1 MSENRKPVIEPDFYG
16 DFHCIG
22 GQCSFTCCKEWK
34 IAVDH
39 ETKKRWR
46 KMDVPST
53 VLESGRVPEHVCRY
67 LTDSVE
73 NGRREVLDGKDAHKT
88 SDTDAGTAHTAFG
101 GTAGN
106 AAAAVETALSK
117 ETLHLDRFVVKKDGG
132 EIIELLPNM
141 RCPFLEDSELCRLVL
156 DYGEECLSE
165 TCHVFPRETHE
176 FPDRTERTLVS
187 CCPEIVD
194 RLHALK
200 ELHFTNL
207 PYQDRAFLLKGND
220 KLFQIRNIMMY
231 WLKDASVS
239 NEVNLKRCLFMLL
252 DLFEKEEKMR
262 QKNSAKKKTSH
273 KQAGEAKRCSN
284 GVAEENG
291 CSNCVSDANSISNPE
306 FKSAVT
312 AALDPA
318 ECLKEEDVAKLTEM
332 ILAMPKDVQA
342 SIEEQNA
349 LFLDITENYRKEG
362 RYQGLLN
369 PLYAMAEQL
378 SHEFEEADAARMDV
392 ISALHA
398 EVVAAYAPLLR
409 NYLVAEAFATLLIPG
424 CTLRDMVLQ
433 LEWMIMEYVLIVHAM
448 VLEILCEDAPFAY
461 PKARELLI
469 LIARMT
475 GYDGDEIEEYLSD
488 SFENPVWPWGYA
500 DYLLA

>member
-34 IAVDH
+34 ISVDH

-46 KMDVPST
+46 KIDVPET
-53 VLESGRVPEHVCRY
+53 VLESGRVPKHAC
-67 LTDSVE
+67 LS
-73 NGRREVLDGKDAHKT
+73 T
-88 SDTDAGTAHTAFG
+88 SDKAQ
-101 GTAGN
+101 
-106 AAAAVETALSK
+106 LSQ
-117 ETLHLDRFVVKKDGG
+117 FVVKKDGG

-156 DYGEECLSE
+156 DYGEACLSE

-176 FPDRTERTLVS
+176 FTDRTERTLVS

-194 RLHALK
+194 RLHALH

-273 KQAGEAKRCSN
+273 RQSAKVN
-284 GVAEENG
+284 GMSKPSGAVAE
-291 CSNCVSDANSISNPE
+291 CA
-306 FKSAVT
+306 SAVT

-332 ILAMPKDVQA
+332 ILAMPKDAQA

-362 RYQGLLN
+362 RYQRLLN

-378 SHEFEEADAARMDV
+378 SQEFEEADAVRMDAV
-392 ISALHA
+392 SALHA

-433 LEWMIMEYVLIVHAM
+433 LERMIMEYVLIVHAM
-448 VLEILCEDAPFAY
+448 VLQRLCEDAPLAY
-461 PKARELLI
+461 PKVRELLI

>member
-1 MSENRKPVIEPDFYG
+1 MSENRKPIIEPEFYK

-34 IAVDH
+34 IAVDP

-46 KMDVPST
+46 KLSVPET
-53 VLESGRVPEHVCRY
+53 VLESGRVPKHACR
-67 LTDSVE
+67 SS
-73 NGRREVLDGKDAHKT
+73 LDKAQ
-88 SDTDAGTAHTAFG
+88 
-101 GTAGN
+101 
-106 AAAAVETALSK
+106 LSQ
-117 ETLHLDRFVVKKDGG
+117 FVMKKDGG

-141 RCPFLEDSELCRLVL
+141 RCPFLEDTELCRLVL

-176 FPDRTERTLVS
+176 FADRTERTLVS

-194 RLHALK
+194 RLYTLK

-207 PYQDRAFLLKGND
+207 PYQDRAFLLEGKD

-231 WLKDASVS
+231 WLQDASVS

-252 DLFEKEEKMR
+252 DLLEKEQKMR
-262 QKNSAKKKTSH
+262 A
-273 KQAGEAKRCSN
+273 
-284 GVAEENG
+284 
-291 CSNCVSDANSISNPE
+291 I
-306 FKSAVT
+306 
-312 AALDPA
+312 DPG
-318 ECLKEEDVAKLTEM
+318 ECLKEADVEKLTEM
-332 ILAMPKDVQA
+332 ILAMPKDA
-342 SIEEQNA
+342 PTSIEEQNA

-369 PLYAMAEQL
+369 PLYGMAEQL
-378 SHEFEEADAARMDV
+378 SREFQEADAARMDV
-392 ISALHA
+392 VCALHA

-424 CTLRDMVLQ
+424 CMLRDMVLQ

-448 VLEILCEDAPFAY
+448 VLQRLSEDAPLAY

-475 GYDGDEIEEYLSD
+475 GYDGDEIEEYLRD

>member
-1 MSENRKPVIEPDFYG
+1 MSENRKPIIEPDFYK

-34 IAVDH
+34 IAVDQ

-46 KMDVPST
+46 KLSVPET
-53 VLESGRVPEHVCRY
+53 VLESGRVPKHACR
-67 LTDSVE
+67 SS
-73 NGRREVLDGKDAHKT
+73 LDKAH
-88 SDTDAGTAHTAFG
+88 
-101 GTAGN
+101 
-106 AAAAVETALSK
+106 LSQ
-117 ETLHLDRFVVKKDGG
+117 FVMKKDGG

-141 RCPFLEDSELCRLVL
+141 RCPFLEDTELCRLVL

-176 FPDRTERTLVS
+176 FANRTERTLVS

-194 RLHALK
+194 RLYVLK
-200 ELHFTNL
+200 ELHFMKL
-207 PYQDRAFLLKGND
+207 PYQDRAFLLEGKD

-231 WLKDASVS
+231 WLQDASVS
-239 NEVNLKRCLFMLL
+239 NEVNLKRCLFMIL
-252 DLFEKEEKMR
+252 DLFD
-262 QKNSAKKKTSH
+262 KKT
-273 KQAGEAKRCSN
+273 KGKM
-284 GVAEENG
+284 
-291 CSNCVSDANSISNPE
+291 
-306 FKSAVT
+306 
-312 AALDPA
+312 LDPG
-318 ECLKEEDVAKLTEM
+318 ECLKEADVEKLTEM
-332 ILAMPKDVQA
+332 ILAMPKDTQA

-349 LFLDITENYRKEG
+349 LFLDVTENYRKEG

-378 SHEFEEADAARMDV
+378 SREFQEADAARMDV
-392 ISALHA
+392 VCALHA

-448 VLEILCEDAPFAY
+448 VLQRLCEDAPLTY

-475 GYDGDEIEEYLSD
+475 GYDGDEIEEYLRD

>member
-1 MSENRKPVIEPDFYG
+1 MSENRKPIIEPEFYK

-34 IAVDH
+34 IAVDP

-46 KMDVPST
+46 KLSVPET
-53 VLESGRVPEHVCRY
+53 VLESGRVPKHACR
-67 LTDSVE
+67 S
-73 NGRREVLDGKDAHKT
+73 
-88 SDTDAGTAHTAFG
+88 
-101 GTAGN
+101 
-106 AAAAVETALSK
+106 AVDKAQLSQ
-117 ETLHLDRFVVKKDGG
+117 FVMKKDGG

-141 RCPFLEDSELCRLVL
+141 RCPFLEDTELCRLVL
-156 DYGEECLSE
+156 DYGEACLSE
-165 TCHVFPRETHE
+165 TCHVFPRETHA
-176 FPDRTERTLVS
+176 FADRTERTLVS

-194 RLHALK
+194 RLYTLK

-207 PYQDRAFLLKGND
+207 PYQDRAFLLEGKD

-231 WLKDASVS
+231 WLQDASVS

-252 DLFEKEEKMR
+252 DLLD
-262 QKNSAKKKTSH
+262 KKT
-273 KQAGEAKRCSN
+273 KGM
-284 GVAEENG
+284 
-291 CSNCVSDANSISNPE
+291 
-306 FKSAVT
+306 T
-312 AALDPA
+312 LDPG
-318 ECLKEEDVAKLTEM
+318 ECLKEADVEKLTEM
-332 ILAMPKDVQA
+332 ILAMPKDTQA
-342 SIEEQNA
+342 AIEEQNA

-378 SHEFEEADAARMDV
+378 SREFQEADAARMDV
-392 ISALHA
+392 VCALYA
-398 EVVAAYAPLLR
+398 EVVVAYAPLLR

-424 CTLRDMVLQ
+424 CTLQDMVLQ

-448 VLEILCEDAPFAY
+448 VLEILCEKDAEDVSGTSNSKENEGDAMSSSESQGSFNSRTYAAVTDTVHAPLAY
-461 PKARELLI
+461 AKARELLI

-475 GYDGDEIEEYLSD
+475 GYDGDEIEEYLRD

>member
-1 MSENRKPVIEPDFYG
+1 MSENRKPIIEPDFYK

-34 IAVDH
+34 IAVDP

-46 KMDVPST
+46 KLSVPET
-53 VLESGRVPEHVCRY
+53 VLESGRVPKHACR
-67 LTDSVE
+67 SS
-73 NGRREVLDGKDAHKT
+73 LDKAQ
-88 SDTDAGTAHTAFG
+88 
-101 GTAGN
+101 
-106 AAAAVETALSK
+106 LSQ
-117 ETLHLDRFVVKKDGG
+117 FVMKKDGG

-141 RCPFLEDSELCRLVL
+141 RCPFLEDTELCRLVL
-156 DYGEECLSE
+156 DYGEACLSE

-176 FPDRTERTLVS
+176 FADRTERTLVS

-194 RLHALK
+194 RLYALK
-200 ELHFTNL
+200 ELHFTKL
-207 PYQDRAFLLKGND
+207 PYQDRAFLLEGKD

-231 WLKDASVS
+231 WLQDASVS

-252 DLFEKEEKMR
+252 DLLEKEQKMR
-262 QKNSAKKKTSH
+262 A
-273 KQAGEAKRCSN
+273 
-284 GVAEENG
+284 
-291 CSNCVSDANSISNPE
+291 I
-306 FKSAVT
+306 
-312 AALDPA
+312 DPG
-318 ECLKEEDVAKLTEM
+318 ECLKEADVEKLTEM
-332 ILAMPKDVQA
+332 ILAMPKDAQA

-369 PLYAMAEQL
+369 PLYGMAEQL
-378 SHEFEEADAARMDV
+378 SREFQEADAVRMDV
-392 ISALHA
+392 VCALHA

-424 CTLRDMVLQ
+424 CMLRDMVLQ

-448 VLEILCEDAPFAY
+448 VLEILCEKDAEDVPGTADSKEDAGDAMPSSESQGAFDGRTYAAVAETVNAPLTY

-475 GYDGDEIEEYLSD
+475 GYDGDEIEEYLCD

>member
-1 MSENRKPVIEPDFYG
+1 MSENRKPVIEPEFYG

-46 KMDVPST
+46 KMDVPET
-53 VLESGRVPEHVCRY
+53 VLESGRVPEHACRY
-67 LTDSVE
+67 LPDSAE
-73 NGRREVLDGKDAHKT
+73 NSRREALRAEDVHKISGIERSEQT
-88 SDTDAGTAHTAFG
+88 MQ
-101 GTAGN
+101 
-106 AAAAVETALSK
+106 LSQ
-117 ETLHLDRFVVKKDGG
+117 FVVKKDGG

-176 FPDRTERTLVS
+176 FTDRTERTLVS

-194 RLHALK
+194 RLHALH

-207 PYQDRAFLLKGND
+207 PYQDRAFLLEGND

-252 DLFEKEEKMR
+252 DLLEKKMKR
-262 QKNSAKKKTSH
+262 KT
-273 KQAGEAKRCSN
+273 
-284 GVAEENG
+284 
-291 CSNCVSDANSISNPE
+291 P
-306 FKSAVT
+306 
-312 AALDPA
+312 DPA
-318 ECLKEEDVAKLTEM
+318 ECLKEADVAKLTEM
-332 ILAMPKDVQA
+332 ILVMPKDAQA

-369 PLYAMAEQL
+369 PLYAMAERL
-378 SHEFEEADAARMDV
+378 SHEFEEADAIRMDE

-448 VLEILCEDAPFAY
+448 VLEILSERDVEDAPGGSDREEDEEDAMPSDSHSTVGGRTQAATSDTVKAPLAY

-475 GYDGDEIEEYLSD
+475 GYDGDEIEEYLRD

-500 DYLLA
+500 DYLLV

>member
-1 MSENRKPVIEPDFYG
+1 MKPIIEPEFYK

-34 IAVDH
+34 IAVDP

-46 KMDVPST
+46 KLSVPET
-53 VLESGRVPEHVCRY
+53 VLESGRVPEHACR
-67 LTDSVE
+67 SS
-73 NGRREVLDGKDAHKT
+73 LDKAH
-88 SDTDAGTAHTAFG
+88 
-101 GTAGN
+101 
-106 AAAAVETALSK
+106 LSQ
-117 ETLHLDRFVVKKDGG
+117 FVMKKDGG

-141 RCPFLEDSELCRLVL
+141 RCPFLEDTELCRLVL

-176 FPDRTERTLVS
+176 FADRTERTLVS

-194 RLHALK
+194 RLYTLK
-200 ELHFTNL
+200 KLHFTNL
-207 PYQDRAFLLKGND
+207 PYQDRAFLLEGKD

-231 WLKDASVS
+231 WLQDASVS
-239 NEVNLKRCLFMLL
+239 NEVNLKRCLFMIL
-252 DLFEKEEKMR
+252 DLFD
-262 QKNSAKKKTSH
+262 KKT
-273 KQAGEAKRCSN
+273 KGKM
-284 GVAEENG
+284 
-291 CSNCVSDANSISNPE
+291 
-306 FKSAVT
+306 
-312 AALDPA
+312 LDPG
-318 ECLKEEDVAKLTEM
+318 ECLKEADVEKLTEM
-332 ILAMPKDVQA
+332 ILAMPKDAQA

-378 SHEFEEADAARMDV
+378 SREFQEADAARMDV
-392 ISALHA
+392 VCALHA
-398 EVVAAYAPLLR
+398 EVVVAYAPLLR

-433 LEWMIMEYVLIVHAM
+433 FEWMIMEYVLIVHAM
-448 VLEILCEDAPFAY
+448 VLQRLCEDAPLAY

-475 GYDGDEIEEYLSD
+475 GYDGDEIEEYLRD

-500 DYLLA
+500 DYLLS

>member
-1 MSENRKPVIEPDFYG
+1 MRENRKPVIEPDFYG

-34 IAVDH
+34 ISVDH

-46 KMDVPST
+46 KMDVPET
-53 VLESGRVPEHVCRY
+53 VLENGRVPKHAC
-67 LTDSVE
+67 LS
-73 NGRREVLDGKDAHKT
+73 T
-88 SDTDAGTAHTAFG
+88 SDKAQ
-101 GTAGN
+101 
-106 AAAAVETALSK
+106 LSQ
-117 ETLHLDRFVVKKDGG
+117 FVVKKDGG

-176 FPDRTERTLVS
+176 FTDRTERTLVS

-194 RLHALK
+194 RLHALQ

-252 DLFEKEEKMR
+252 DLLE
-262 QKNSAKKKTSH
+262 KKT
-273 KQAGEAKRCSN
+273 KGK
-284 GVAEENG
+284 
-291 CSNCVSDANSISNPE
+291 
-306 FKSAVT
+306 T
-312 AALDPA
+312 LDPA

-332 ILAMPKDVQA
+332 ILAMPKDAQA

-378 SHEFEEADAARMDV
+378 SHEFEEADAVRLDI

-448 VLEILCEDAPFAY
+448 VLQRLCEDVPLAY

-500 DYLLA
+500 DYLLS

>member
-1 MSENRKPVIEPDFYG
+1 MSENRKPIIEPDFYK

-34 IAVDH
+34 IAVDP

-46 KMDVPST
+46 KLSVPET
-53 VLESGRVPEHVCRY
+53 VLESGRVPEHACR
-67 LTDSVE
+67 SS
-73 NGRREVLDGKDAHKT
+73 LDKAH
-88 SDTDAGTAHTAFG
+88 
-101 GTAGN
+101 
-106 AAAAVETALSK
+106 LSQ
-117 ETLHLDRFVVKKDGG
+117 FVMKKDGG

-141 RCPFLEDSELCRLVL
+141 RCPFLEDTELCRLVL

-176 FPDRTERTLVS
+176 FADRTERTLVS

-194 RLHALK
+194 RLYALK

-207 PYQDRAFLLKGND
+207 PYQDRAFLLEGKD

-231 WLKDASVS
+231 WLQDASVS

-252 DLFEKEEKMR
+252 DLLEKEQKM
-262 QKNSAKKKTSH
+262 KA
-273 KQAGEAKRCSN
+273 
-284 GVAEENG
+284 
-291 CSNCVSDANSISNPE
+291 I
-306 FKSAVT
+306 
-312 AALDPA
+312 DPG
-318 ECLKEEDVAKLTEM
+318 ECLKEADVEKLTEM
-332 ILAMPKDVQA
+332 ILAMPKDAQA

-349 LFLDITENYRKEG
+349 LFMDVTENYRKEG
-362 RYQGLLN
+362 RYHGLLN

-378 SHEFEEADAARMDV
+378 SREFQEADAARMDEV
-392 ISALHA
+392 CALHT
-398 EVVAAYAPLLR
+398 EVVVAYAPLLR

-433 LEWMIMEYVLIVHAM
+433 FEWMIMEYVLIVHAM
-448 VLEILCEDAPFAY
+448 VLQRLCEDAPLTY

-475 GYDGDEIEEYLSD
+475 GYDGDEIEEYLRD

>member
-1 MSENRKPVIEPDFYG
+1 MGAGTEAVILNLQFTHNAFRSAPEADFPGHFYVVMKWGRQKNKPVYLNFSSGYDNISNYALVYEQKGHKEDMKPMIEPDFYN

-34 IAVDH
+34 IAVDP

-46 KMDVPST
+46 KLSVPET
-53 VLESGRVPEHVCRY
+53 VLKSGRVPEHACR
-67 LTDSVE
+67 SS
-73 NGRREVLDGKDAHKT
+73 LDKAQ
-88 SDTDAGTAHTAFG
+88 
-101 GTAGN
+101 
-106 AAAAVETALSK
+106 LSQ
-117 ETLHLDRFVVKKDGG
+117 FVMKKDGG

-141 RCPFLEDSELCRLVL
+141 RCPFLEDTELCRLVL

-194 RLHALK
+194 RLHDVHKLN
-200 ELHFTNL
+200 FTNL
-207 PYQDRAFLLKGND
+207 PYQDRTFLLEGKD

-231 WLKDASVS
+231 YLDDDTVS
-239 NEVNLKRCLFMLL
+239 NEVNLKRTLFMLQDLL
-252 DLFEKEEKMR
+252 DKK
-262 QKNSAKKKTSH
+262 AKGT
-273 KQAGEAKRCSN
+273 Q
-284 GVAEENG
+284 
-291 CSNCVSDANSISNPE
+291 P
-306 FKSAVT
+306 
-312 AALDPA
+312 DPG
-318 ECLKEEDVAKLTEM
+318 ECLKEEDVQKLTEM
-332 ILAMPKDVQA
+332 ILSMPKDTKA

-369 PLYAMAEQL
+369 PLCKMAEEL
-378 SHEFEEADAARMDV
+378 SRAFREEDTAQMKSLCAV
-392 ISALHA
+392 HA
-398 EVVAAYAPLLR
+398 EVVAAYTPLLR

-424 CTLRDMVLQ
+424 CTLRDMILQ
-433 LEWMIMEYVLIVHAM
+433 LEWMIMEYVLIIHAM
-448 VLEILCEDAPFAY
+448 VLQMLCEKDRLLTY

-475 GYDGDEIEEYLSD
+475 GYDGDEIEDYLRE
-488 SFENPVWPWGYA
+488 SFENPIWPWGYA
-500 DYLLA
+500 DYLLS

>member
-1 MSENRKPVIEPDFYG
+1 MIEPDFYG

-46 KMDVPST
+46 KMDVPET
-53 VLESGRVPEHVCRY
+53 VLESGRVPKHAC
-67 LTDSVE
+67 LS
-73 NGRREVLDGKDAHKT
+73 T
-88 SDTDAGTAHTAFG
+88 SDKAQ
-101 GTAGN
+101 
-106 AAAAVETALSK
+106 LSQ
-117 ETLHLDRFVVKKDGG
+117 FVAKKDGG

-141 RCPFLEDSELCRLVL
+141 RCPFLEDTELCRLVL

-194 RLHALK
+194 RLHELK
-200 ELHFTNL
+200 EMHFTNL
-207 PYQDRAFLLKGND
+207 PYQDRAFLLEGND

-252 DLFEKEEKMR
+252 DLLE
-262 QKNSAKKKTSH
+262 KKT
-273 KQAGEAKRCSN
+273 KGK
-284 GVAEENG
+284 
-291 CSNCVSDANSISNPE
+291 
-306 FKSAVT
+306 T
-312 AALDPA
+312 LDPA

-332 ILAMPKDVQA
+332 ILAMPKDAQA

-378 SHEFEEADAARMDV
+378 SHEFEEADAVRMDE

-448 VLEILCEDAPFAY
+448 VLQRLCEDAPLAY

-475 GYDGDEIEEYLSD
+475 GYDGDEIEEYLSE

-500 DYLLA
+500 DYLLS

>member
-1 MSENRKPVIEPDFYG
+1 MSENRKPIIEPDFYK

-34 IAVDH
+34 IAVDP

-46 KMDVPST
+46 KLSVPET
-53 VLESGRVPEHVCRY
+53 VLESGRVPKHACR
-67 LTDSVE
+67 SS
-73 NGRREVLDGKDAHKT
+73 LDKAQ
-88 SDTDAGTAHTAFG
+88 
-101 GTAGN
+101 
-106 AAAAVETALSK
+106 LSQ
-117 ETLHLDRFVVKKDGG
+117 FVMKKDGG

-141 RCPFLEDSELCRLVL
+141 RCPFLEDTELCRLVL

-165 TCHVFPRETHE
+165 TCHVFPRETHA
-176 FPDRTERTLVS
+176 FADRTERTLVS

-194 RLHALK
+194 RLYGLK
-200 ELHFTNL
+200 ELHFTKL
-207 PYQDRAFLLKGND
+207 PYQDRAFLLEGKD

-231 WLKDASVS
+231 WLQDASVS

-252 DLFEKEEKMR
+252 DLLD
-262 QKNSAKKKTSH
+262 KKT
-273 KQAGEAKRCSN
+273 KGK
-284 GVAEENG
+284 
-291 CSNCVSDANSISNPE
+291 
-306 FKSAVT
+306 T
-312 AALDPA
+312 LDPG
-318 ECLKEEDVAKLTEM
+318 ECLKEADVEKLTEM
-332 ILAMPKDVQA
+332 ILAMPKDTQA

-349 LFLDITENYRKEG
+349 LFLDVTENYRKEG

-378 SHEFEEADAARMDV
+378 SREFQEADAARMDV
-392 ISALHA
+392 VCALHA
-398 EVVAAYAPLLR
+398 DVVMAYAPLLR
-409 NYLVAEAFATLLIPG
+409 NYLVEEAFATLLIPG

-448 VLEILCEDAPFAY
+448 VLEILCEKDVPGTSNTEEDEGDAMPSSESQGSFDGRTYAAVAETVHAPLAY

-475 GYDGDEIEEYLSD
+475 GYDGDEIEEYLRD

-500 DYLLA
+500 DYLLS

>member
-1 MSENRKPVIEPDFYG
+1 MSENRKPIIEPDFYK

-34 IAVDH
+34 IAVDQ

-46 KMDVPST
+46 KLSVPET
-53 VLESGRVPEHVCRY
+53 VLESGRVPKHACR
-67 LTDSVE
+67 SS
-73 NGRREVLDGKDAHKT
+73 LDKAQ
-88 SDTDAGTAHTAFG
+88 
-101 GTAGN
+101 
-106 AAAAVETALSK
+106 LSQ
-117 ETLHLDRFVVKKDGG
+117 FVMKKDGG

-141 RCPFLEDSELCRLVL
+141 RCPFLEDTELCRLVL

-176 FPDRTERTLVS
+176 FADRTERTLVS

-194 RLHALK
+194 RLYALK
-200 ELHFTNL
+200 ELHFTKL
-207 PYQDRAFLLKGND
+207 PYQDRAFLLEGKD

-231 WLKDASVS
+231 WLQDASVS

-252 DLFEKEEKMR
+252 DLLEKEQKMR
-262 QKNSAKKKTSH
+262 A
-273 KQAGEAKRCSN
+273 
-284 GVAEENG
+284 
-291 CSNCVSDANSISNPE
+291 I
-306 FKSAVT
+306 
-312 AALDPA
+312 DPG
-318 ECLKEEDVAKLTEM
+318 ECLKEADVEKLTEM
-332 ILAMPKDVQA
+332 ILAMPKDAQA

-369 PLYAMAEQL
+369 PLYGMAEQL
-378 SHEFEEADAARMDV
+378 SREFQEADAARMDV
-392 ISALHA
+392 VCALHA

-424 CTLRDMVLQ
+424 CMLRDMVLQ

-448 VLEILCEDAPFAY
+448 VLQRLSEDAPLAY

-475 GYDGDEIEEYLSD
+475 GYDGDEIEEYLCD

>member
-1 MSENRKPVIEPDFYG
+1 MSENRKPIIEPDFYG

-34 IAVDH
+34 IAVDP

-46 KMDVPST
+46 KLSVPET
-53 VLESGRVPEHVCRY
+53 VLESGRVPEHACRSSF
-67 LTDSVE
+67 D
-73 NGRREVLDGKDAHKT
+73 KAQ
-88 SDTDAGTAHTAFG
+88 
-101 GTAGN
+101 
-106 AAAAVETALSK
+106 LSQ
-117 ETLHLDRFVVKKDGG
+117 FVMKKDGG
-132 EIIELLPNM
+132 EIIELLSNM
-141 RCPFLEDSELCRLVL
+141 RCPFLEDTELCRLVL

-176 FPDRTERTLVS
+176 FADRTERTLVS

-194 RLHALK
+194 RLYTLK

-207 PYQDRAFLLKGND
+207 PYQDRAFLLEGKD

-231 WLKDASVS
+231 WLQDASVS
-239 NEVNLKRCLFMLL
+239 NEVNLKRCLFMIL
-252 DLFEKEEKMR
+252 DLFD
-262 QKNSAKKKTSH
+262 KKT
-273 KQAGEAKRCSN
+273 KGKM
-284 GVAEENG
+284 
-291 CSNCVSDANSISNPE
+291 
-306 FKSAVT
+306 
-312 AALDPA
+312 LDPG
-318 ECLKEEDVAKLTEM
+318 ECLKEADVEKLTEM
-332 ILAMPKDVQA
+332 ILAMPKDTQA

-349 LFLDITENYRKEG
+349 LLLDVTENYRKEG

-378 SHEFEEADAARMDV
+378 SREFQEADAARMDV
-392 ISALHA
+392 VCALHA
-398 EVVAAYAPLLR
+398 EVVVAYAPLLR

-448 VLEILCEDAPFAY
+448 VLEILCKKDAEGVPGAANSKEDAGDAMSSESQSSFNGRTYAAADTVHAPLAY

-475 GYDGDEIEEYLSD
+475 GYDGDEIEEYLRD

>member
-1 MSENRKPVIEPDFYG
+1 MSENRKPIIEPEFYK

-34 IAVDH
+34 IAVDQ

-46 KMDVPST
+46 KLSVPET
-53 VLESGRVPEHVCRY
+53 VLESGRVPKHACR
-67 LTDSVE
+67 SS
-73 NGRREVLDGKDAHKT
+73 LDKAQ
-88 SDTDAGTAHTAFG
+88 
-101 GTAGN
+101 
-106 AAAAVETALSK
+106 LSQ
-117 ETLHLDRFVVKKDGG
+117 FVMKKDGG

-141 RCPFLEDSELCRLVL
+141 RCPFLEDTELCRLVL

-176 FPDRTERTLVS
+176 FADRTERTLVS

-194 RLHALK
+194 RLYALK
-200 ELHFTNL
+200 ELHFTKL
-207 PYQDRAFLLKGND
+207 PYQDRAFLLEGKD

-231 WLKDASVS
+231 WLQDASVS

-252 DLFEKEEKMR
+252 DLLEKEQKMR
-262 QKNSAKKKTSH
+262 A
-273 KQAGEAKRCSN
+273 
-284 GVAEENG
+284 
-291 CSNCVSDANSISNPE
+291 I
-306 FKSAVT
+306 
-312 AALDPA
+312 DPG
-318 ECLKEEDVAKLTEM
+318 ECLKEADVEKLTEM
-332 ILAMPKDVQA
+332 ILAMPKDAQT

-369 PLYAMAEQL
+369 PLYGMAEQL
-378 SHEFEEADAARMDV
+378 SREFQEADAARMDV
-392 ISALHA
+392 VCALHA

-424 CTLRDMVLQ
+424 CMLRDMVLQ

-448 VLEILCEDAPFAY
+448 VLEILCEKDEEDVPGTANSKEDAGDAMPSSESQGAFDGRTYAAVAETVNAPLAY

-475 GYDGDEIEEYLSD
+475 GYDGDEIEEYLCD

>member
-46 KMDVPST
+46 KMGVPET
-53 VLESGRVPEHVCRY
+53 VMESGRVPKHAC
-67 LTDSVE
+67 LS
-73 NGRREVLDGKDAHKT
+73 T
-88 SDTDAGTAHTAFG
+88 SDKAQ
-101 GTAGN
+101 
-106 AAAAVETALSK
+106 LSQ
-117 ETLHLDRFVVKKDGG
+117 FVVKKDGG

-141 RCPFLEDSELCRLVL
+141 RCPFLEDSDLCRLVL

-176 FPDRTERTLVS
+176 FSDRTERTLVS

-194 RLHALK
+194 RLHALH

-207 PYQDRAFLLKGND
+207 PYQERAFLLKGND

-252 DLFEKEEKMR
+252 DLLE
-262 QKNSAKKKTSH
+262 KKT
-273 KQAGEAKRCSN
+273 KGKM
-284 GVAEENG
+284 
-291 CSNCVSDANSISNPE
+291 
-306 FKSAVT
+306 
-312 AALDPA
+312 LDPG

-332 ILAMPKDVQA
+332 ILALPKDAVA

-378 SHEFEEADAARMDV
+378 SREFQEADAARMDV
-392 ISALHA
+392 VCALHA

-448 VLEILCEDAPFAY
+448 VLEILCEKDAEDIPGTSNSKEDAGDAMPSSESQSSFNGRTYAAVAETVNAPLAY

-475 GYDGDEIEEYLSD
+475 GYDGDEIEEYLRD

>member
-46 KMDVPST
+46 KLGVPET
-53 VLESGRVPEHVCRY
+53 VLESGRVPEHAC
-67 LTDSVE
+67 LS
-73 NGRREVLDGKDAHKT
+73 T
-88 SDTDAGTAHTAFG
+88 SDKAQ
-101 GTAGN
+101 
-106 AAAAVETALSK
+106 LSQ
-117 ETLHLDRFVVKKDGG
+117 FVVKKDGG

-176 FPDRTERTLVS
+176 FSDRTERTLVS

-194 RLHALK
+194 RLHALH

-207 PYQDRAFLLKGND
+207 PYQERAFLLKGND

-252 DLFEKEEKMR
+252 DLLE
-262 QKNSAKKKTSH
+262 KKT
-273 KQAGEAKRCSN
+273 KGK
-284 GVAEENG
+284 
-291 CSNCVSDANSISNPE
+291 
-306 FKSAVT
+306 T
-312 AALDPA
+312 LDPA

-332 ILAMPKDVQA
+332 ILAMPKDAQA

-378 SHEFEEADAARMDV
+378 SHEFEEADAVRMDE

-398 EVVAAYAPLLR
+398 EVVAAYASLLR

-448 VLEILCEDAPFAY
+448 VLQRLCEDAPLAY

-500 DYLLA
+500 DYLLS

>member
-1 MSENRKPVIEPDFYG
+1 VSENRKPIIEPDFYK

-34 IAVDH
+34 IAVDP

-46 KMDVPST
+46 KLSVPEP
-53 VLESGRVPEHVCRY
+53 VLESGRVPKHACR
-67 LTDSVE
+67 SS
-73 NGRREVLDGKDAHKT
+73 LDKAQ
-88 SDTDAGTAHTAFG
+88 
-101 GTAGN
+101 
-106 AAAAVETALSK
+106 LSQ
-117 ETLHLDRFVVKKDGG
+117 FVMKKDGG

-141 RCPFLEDSELCRLVL
+141 RCPFLEDTELCRLVL

-165 TCHVFPRETHE
+165 TCHVFPRETHT
-176 FPDRTERTLVS
+176 FADRTERTLVS

-194 RLHALK
+194 RLYTLK
-200 ELHFTNL
+200 KLHFTNL
-207 PYQDRAFLLKGND
+207 PYQDRAFLLEGKD

-231 WLKDASVS
+231 WLQDASVS
-239 NEVNLKRCLFMLL
+239 NEVNLKRTFFMLL
-252 DLFEKEEKMR
+252 DLLEKEKKEEKTVLK
-262 QKNSAKKKTSH
+262 KNAGKKQS
-273 KQAGEAKRCSN
+273 
-284 GVAEENG
+284 AEERG
-291 CSNCVSDANSISNPE
+291 RSLVSVLAAESAADAV
-306 FKSAVT
+306 K
-312 AALDPA
+312 ALDPG
-318 ECLKEEDVAKLTEM
+318 ECLKDEDVQKLTEM
-332 ILAMPKDVQA
+332 MLAMPKDAQA

-349 LFLDITENYRKEG
+349 LFLDVTENYRKEG
-362 RYQGLLN
+362 RYQGLLS

-378 SHEFEEADAARMDV
+378 SREFQEADAARMDV
-392 ISALHA
+392 VCALHA
-398 EVVAAYAPLLR
+398 EVVVAYAPLLR

-448 VLEILCEDAPFAY
+448 VLEILCEKDAEDIPGTSNSKEDAGDAMPLSESQGAFDGRTYAAVAETVNAPLAY

-475 GYDGDEIEEYLSD
+475 GYDGDEIEEYLRD

>member
-1 MSENRKPVIEPDFYG
+1 MSENRKPIIEPDFYK

-34 IAVDH
+34 IAVDQ

-46 KMDVPST
+46 KLSVPET
-53 VLESGRVPEHVCRY
+53 VLESGRVPKHACR
-67 LTDSVE
+67 SS
-73 NGRREVLDGKDAHKT
+73 LDKAQ
-88 SDTDAGTAHTAFG
+88 
-101 GTAGN
+101 
-106 AAAAVETALSK
+106 LSQ
-117 ETLHLDRFVVKKDGG
+117 FVMKKDGS

-141 RCPFLEDSELCRLVL
+141 RCPFLEDTELCRLVL

-176 FPDRTERTLVS
+176 FADRTERTLVS

-194 RLHALK
+194 RLYALK
-200 ELHFTNL
+200 ELHFTKL
-207 PYQDRAFLLKGND
+207 PYQDRAFLLEGKD

-231 WLKDASVS
+231 WLQDASVS

-252 DLFEKEEKMR
+252 DLLEKEQKMR
-262 QKNSAKKKTSH
+262 A
-273 KQAGEAKRCSN
+273 
-284 GVAEENG
+284 
-291 CSNCVSDANSISNPE
+291 I
-306 FKSAVT
+306 
-312 AALDPA
+312 DPG
-318 ECLKEEDVAKLTEM
+318 ECLKEADVEKLTEM
-332 ILAMPKDVQA
+332 ILAMPKDAQA

-369 PLYAMAEQL
+369 PLYGMAEQL
-378 SHEFEEADAARMDV
+378 SREFQEADAARMDV
-392 ISALHA
+392 VCALHA

-424 CTLRDMVLQ
+424 CMLRDMVLQ

-448 VLEILCEDAPFAY
+448 VLQRLSEDAPITY

-475 GYDGDEIEEYLSD
+475 GYDGDEIEEYLCD

>member
-34 IAVDH
+34 IAVDP

-46 KMDVPST
+46 KLSVPET
-53 VLESGRVPEHVCRY
+53 VLESGRVPKHACR
-67 LTDSVE
+67 SS
-73 NGRREVLDGKDAHKT
+73 LDKAQ
-88 SDTDAGTAHTAFG
+88 
-101 GTAGN
+101 
-106 AAAAVETALSK
+106 LSQ
-117 ETLHLDRFVVKKDGG
+117 FVMKKDGG

-141 RCPFLEDSELCRLVL
+141 RCPFLEDTELCRLVL

-176 FPDRTERTLVS
+176 FADRTERTLVS

-194 RLHALK
+194 RLYALK

-207 PYQDRAFLLKGND
+207 PYQDRAFLLEGKD

-231 WLKDASVS
+231 WLQDASVS

-252 DLFEKEEKMR
+252 DLFD
-262 QKNSAKKKTSH
+262 KKT
-273 KQAGEAKRCSN
+273 KGKM
-284 GVAEENG
+284 
-291 CSNCVSDANSISNPE
+291 
-306 FKSAVT
+306 
-312 AALDPA
+312 LDPG
-318 ECLKEEDVAKLTEM
+318 ECLKEADVEKLTEM
-332 ILAMPKDVQA
+332 ILAMPKDTQV

-349 LFLDITENYRKEG
+349 LFLDVTENYREEG

-369 PLYAMAEQL
+369 PLYAMAEKL
-378 SHEFEEADAARMDV
+378 SREFQEADAARMDV
-392 ISALHA
+392 VCALHA
-398 EVVAAYAPLLR
+398 EVVVAYAPLLR

-433 LEWMIMEYVLIVHAM
+433 FEWMIMEYVLIVHAM
-448 VLEILCEDAPFAY
+448 VLEILCEKDVEGVPGTANSKEDAGDAMSSSESQGAFDGRTYAAVAETVHAPLAY

-475 GYDGDEIEEYLSD
+475 GYDGDEIEEYLCD

-500 DYLLA
+500 DYLLS

>member
-1 MSENRKPVIEPDFYG
+1 MSENRKPIIEPDFYK

-34 IAVDH
+34 IAVDP

-46 KMDVPST
+46 KLSVPET
-53 VLESGRVPEHVCRY
+53 VLESGRVPEHACR
-67 LTDSVE
+67 SS
-73 NGRREVLDGKDAHKT
+73 LDKAH
-88 SDTDAGTAHTAFG
+88 
-101 GTAGN
+101 
-106 AAAAVETALSK
+106 LSQ
-117 ETLHLDRFVVKKDGG
+117 FVMKKDGG

-141 RCPFLEDSELCRLVL
+141 RCPFLEDTELCRLVL

-176 FPDRTERTLVS
+176 FADRTERTLVS

-194 RLHALK
+194 RLYTLK

-207 PYQDRAFLLKGND
+207 PYQDRAFLLEGKD

-231 WLKDASVS
+231 WLQDASVS
-239 NEVNLKRCLFMLL
+239 NEVNLKRCLFMIL
-252 DLFEKEEKMR
+252 DLFD
-262 QKNSAKKKTSH
+262 KKT
-273 KQAGEAKRCSN
+273 KGKM
-284 GVAEENG
+284 
-291 CSNCVSDANSISNPE
+291 
-306 FKSAVT
+306 
-312 AALDPA
+312 LDPG
-318 ECLKEEDVAKLTEM
+318 ECLKEADVEKLTEM
-332 ILAMPKDVQA
+332 MLAMPKDAQA

-378 SHEFEEADAARMDV
+378 SREFQEADAARMDV
-392 ISALHA
+392 VCALHA
-398 EVVAAYAPLLR
+398 EVVVAYAPLLR

-433 LEWMIMEYVLIVHAM
+433 FEWMIMEYVLIVHAM
-448 VLEILCEDAPFAY
+448 VLQRLCEDAPLAY

-475 GYDGDEIEEYLSD
+475 GYDGDEIEEYLRD

-500 DYLLA
+500 DYLLS

>member
-1 MSENRKPVIEPDFYG
+1 MSENRKPVIEPEFYG

-46 KMDVPST
+46 KMDVPGT
-53 VLESGRVPEHVCRY
+53 VLENGRVPKHAC
-67 LTDSVE
+67 LS
-73 NGRREVLDGKDAHKT
+73 T
-88 SDTDAGTAHTAFG
+88 SDKAQ
-101 GTAGN
+101 
-106 AAAAVETALSK
+106 LSQ
-117 ETLHLDRFVVKKDGG
+117 FVVKKDGG

-141 RCPFLEDSELCRLVL
+141 RCPFLEDTDLCRLVL

-165 TCHVFPRETHE
+165 TCHVFPREKHE

-194 RLHALK
+194 RLHELT

-252 DLFEKEEKMR
+252 DLFD
-262 QKNSAKKKTSH
+262 KKT
-273 KQAGEAKRCSN
+273 KGK
-284 GVAEENG
+284 
-291 CSNCVSDANSISNPE
+291 
-306 FKSAVT
+306 T
-312 AALDPA
+312 LDPA

-332 ILAMPKDVQA
+332 ILAMPKDAQA

-378 SHEFEEADAARMDV
+378 SQEFEEADAVRLDE
-392 ISALHA
+392 ICALHA

-448 VLEILCEDAPFAY
+448 VLETLCEKDAEDVPGASNGEEDAGDAMPSSGSRAAVDGRTYAEDADAPLAY

-500 DYLLA
+500 DYLLS

>member
-1 MSENRKPVIEPDFYG
+1 MSENRKPIIEPDFYK

-34 IAVDH
+34 IAVDP

-46 KMDVPST
+46 KLSVPET
-53 VLESGRVPEHVCRY
+53 VLESGRVPEHACR
-67 LTDSVE
+67 SS
-73 NGRREVLDGKDAHKT
+73 LDKAH
-88 SDTDAGTAHTAFG
+88 
-101 GTAGN
+101 
-106 AAAAVETALSK
+106 LSQ
-117 ETLHLDRFVVKKDGG
+117 FVMKKDGG

-141 RCPFLEDSELCRLVL
+141 RCPFLEDTELCRLVL

-176 FPDRTERTLVS
+176 FADRTERTLVS
-187 CCPEIVD
+187 CCPVIVD
-194 RLHALK
+194 RLYTLK
-200 ELHFTNL
+200 ELHFMNL
-207 PYQDRAFLLKGND
+207 PYQDRAFLLEGKD

-231 WLKDASVS
+231 WLQDASVS

-252 DLFEKEEKMR
+252 DLLEKEQKM
-262 QKNSAKKKTSH
+262 
-273 KQAGEAKRCSN
+273 
-284 GVAEENG
+284 
-291 CSNCVSDANSISNPE
+291 
-306 FKSAVT
+306 
-312 AALDPA
+312 DPG
-318 ECLKEEDVAKLTEM
+318 ECLKEADVEKLTEM
-332 ILAMPKDVQA
+332 ILAMPKDA
-342 SIEEQNA
+342 HSSIEEQNA

-369 PLYAMAEQL
+369 PLYAMAEEL
-378 SHEFEEADAARMDV
+378 SREFQKADAARMDV
-392 ISALHA
+392 VCALHA
-398 EVVAAYAPLLR
+398 EVVVAYAPLLR

-448 VLEILCEDAPFAY
+448 VLQRLCEDAPLAY

-475 GYDGDEIEEYLSD
+475 GYDGDEIEEYLRD

>member
-1 MSENRKPVIEPDFYG
+1 MKPIIEPEFYK

-34 IAVDH
+34 IAVDP

-46 KMDVPST
+46 KLSVPET
-53 VLESGRVPEHVCRY
+53 VLESGRVPKHACR
-67 LTDSVE
+67 SS
-73 NGRREVLDGKDAHKT
+73 LDKT
-88 SDTDAGTAHTAFG
+88 Q
-101 GTAGN
+101 
-106 AAAAVETALSK
+106 LSQ
-117 ETLHLDRFVVKKDGG
+117 FVMKKDGG

-141 RCPFLEDSELCRLVL
+141 RCPFLEDTELCRLVL
-156 DYGEECLSE
+156 DYGEACLSE
-165 TCHVFPRETHE
+165 TCHVFPRETHA
-176 FPDRTERTLVS
+176 FADRTERTLVS

-194 RLHALK
+194 RLYTLK

-207 PYQDRAFLLKGND
+207 PYQDRAFLLEGND
-220 KLFQIRNIMMY
+220 QLFQIRNIMMY
-231 WLKDASVS
+231 WLSDASAS
-239 NEVNLKRCLFMLL
+239 NEVNLKRTFFMLL
-252 DLFEKEEKMR
+252 DLLEKE
-262 QKNSAKKKTSH
+262 KK
-273 KQAGEAKRCSN
+273 
-284 GVAEENG
+284 AERAA
-291 CSNCVSDANSISNPE
+291 DALN
-306 FKSAVT
+306 
-312 AALDPA
+312 ALDPG
-318 ECLKEEDVAKLTEM
+318 ECLKDEDVQKLTEM
-332 ILAMPKDVQA
+332 ILAMPKDTQA

-349 LFLDITENYRKEG
+349 LFLDVTENYRKEG
-362 RYQGLLN
+362 RYQGLLS

-378 SHEFEEADAARMDV
+378 SREFQEADAARMDV
-392 ISALHA
+392 VCALHA
-398 EVVAAYAPLLR
+398 EVVVAYAPLLR

-424 CTLRDMVLQ
+424 CTLRNMVLQ

-448 VLEILCEDAPFAY
+448 VLEILSERGVEDAPGASNREEDAEDADAPIAY

>member
-46 KMDVPST
+46 KMDVPET
-53 VLESGRVPEHVCRY
+53 VLESGRVPKHAC
-67 LTDSVE
+67 LS
-73 NGRREVLDGKDAHKT
+73 T
-88 SDTDAGTAHTAFG
+88 SDKAQ
-101 GTAGN
+101 
-106 AAAAVETALSK
+106 LSQ
-117 ETLHLDRFVVKKDGG
+117 FVVKKDGG
-132 EIIELLPNM
+132 EIIELLQNM
-141 RCPFLEDSELCRLVL
+141 RCPFLEDTELCRLVL

-176 FPDRTERTLVS
+176 FTDRTERTLVS

-194 RLHALK
+194 RLHELT

-207 PYQDRAFLLKGND
+207 PYQDRAFLLEGNAVGCKERDRAFLLEGKD

-239 NEVNLKRCLFMLL
+239 NEVNLKRCLFMIL
-252 DLFEKEEKMR
+252 DLFD
-262 QKNSAKKKTSH
+262 KKKKGKT
-273 KQAGEAKRCSN
+273 
-284 GVAEENG
+284 
-291 CSNCVSDANSISNPE
+291 
-306 FKSAVT
+306 
-312 AALDPA
+312 LDPA
-318 ECLKEEDVAKLTEM
+318 ECLKEDDVQKLTEM
-332 ILAMPKDVQA
+332 ILAMPKDAQA

-378 SHEFEEADAARMDV
+378 SQEFEEADAVRMDE
-392 ISALHA
+392 ICALHA

-448 VLEILCEDAPFAY
+448 VLQRLCEDAPLAY

-475 GYDGDEIEEYLSD
+475 GYDGDEIEDYLSD

-500 DYLLA
+500 DYLLS

>member
-1 MSENRKPVIEPDFYG
+1 MSENRKPIIESDFYK

-34 IAVDH
+34 IAVDP

-46 KMDVPST
+46 KLSVPET
-53 VLESGRVPEHVCRY
+53 VLESGRVPEHACR
-67 LTDSVE
+67 SS
-73 NGRREVLDGKDAHKT
+73 LDKAH
-88 SDTDAGTAHTAFG
+88 
-101 GTAGN
+101 
-106 AAAAVETALSK
+106 LSQ
-117 ETLHLDRFVVKKDGG
+117 FVMKKDGG

-141 RCPFLEDSELCRLVL
+141 RCPFLEDTELCRLVL

-176 FPDRTERTLVS
+176 FADRTERTLVS

-194 RLHALK
+194 RLYTLK

-207 PYQDRAFLLKGND
+207 PYQDRAFLLEGKD

-231 WLKDASVS
+231 WLQDASVS
-239 NEVNLKRCLFMLL
+239 NEVNLKRCLFMIL
-252 DLFEKEEKMR
+252 DLFD
-262 QKNSAKKKTSH
+262 KKT
-273 KQAGEAKRCSN
+273 KGKM
-284 GVAEENG
+284 
-291 CSNCVSDANSISNPE
+291 
-306 FKSAVT
+306 
-312 AALDPA
+312 LDPG
-318 ECLKEEDVAKLTEM
+318 ECLKEADVEKLTEM
-332 ILAMPKDVQA
+332 ILAMPKDTQA

-378 SHEFEEADAARMDV
+378 SREFQEADAARMDV
-392 ISALHA
+392 VCALHA

-448 VLEILCEDAPFAY
+448 VLQRLCEDAPLTY

-475 GYDGDEIEEYLSD
+475 GYDGDEIEEYLRD

>member
-34 IAVDH
+34 ISVDH

-46 KMDVPST
+46 KIDVPET
-53 VLESGRVPEHVCRY
+53 VLESGRVPEHAC
-67 LTDSVE
+67 LS
-73 NGRREVLDGKDAHKT
+73 T
-88 SDTDAGTAHTAFG
+88 SDKAQ
-101 GTAGN
+101 
-106 AAAAVETALSK
+106 LSQ
-117 ETLHLDRFVVKKDGG
+117 FVVKKDGG

-176 FPDRTERTLVS
+176 FIDRTERTLVS

-207 PYQDRAFLLKGND
+207 PYQDRAFLLEGND

-252 DLFEKEEKMR
+252 DLLE
-262 QKNSAKKKTSH
+262 KKT
-273 KQAGEAKRCSN
+273 KGKT
-284 GVAEENG
+284 
-291 CSNCVSDANSISNPE
+291 P
-306 FKSAVT
+306 
-312 AALDPA
+312 DPA

-332 ILAMPKDVQA
+332 ILAMPKDAQA

-378 SHEFEEADAARMDV
+378 SQEFEEADAARLDE
-392 ISALHA
+392 ICALHA

-448 VLEILCEDAPFAY
+448 VLQRLCEDAPLAY

-500 DYLLA
+500 DYLLS

>member
-1 MSENRKPVIEPDFYG
+1 MSENRKPIIEPDFYK

-34 IAVDH
+34 IAVDP

-46 KMDVPST
+46 KLSVPET
-53 VLESGRVPEHVCRY
+53 VLESGRVPKHACR
-67 LTDSVE
+67 SS
-73 NGRREVLDGKDAHKT
+73 LDKAQ
-88 SDTDAGTAHTAFG
+88 
-101 GTAGN
+101 
-106 AAAAVETALSK
+106 LSQ
-117 ETLHLDRFVVKKDGG
+117 FVMKKDGG

-141 RCPFLEDSELCRLVL
+141 RCPFLEDTELCRLVL

-165 TCHVFPRETHE
+165 TCHVFPRETHA
-176 FPDRTERTLVS
+176 FADRTERTLVS

-194 RLHALK
+194 RLYALK

-207 PYQDRAFLLKGND
+207 PYQDRAFLLEGKD

-231 WLKDASVS
+231 WLQDASVS
-239 NEVNLKRCLFMLL
+239 NEVNLKRCLFMILDLL
-252 DLFEKEEKMR
+252 DKKAKGKM
-262 QKNSAKKKTSH
+262 
-273 KQAGEAKRCSN
+273 
-284 GVAEENG
+284 
-291 CSNCVSDANSISNPE
+291 
-306 FKSAVT
+306 
-312 AALDPA
+312 LDPG
-318 ECLKEEDVAKLTEM
+318 ECLKEADVEKLTEM
-332 ILAMPKDVQA
+332 ILAMPKDTQA

-378 SHEFEEADAARMDV
+378 SREFQEADAARMDV
-392 ISALHA
+392 VCALHA
-398 EVVAAYAPLLR
+398 EVVVAYAPLLR

-433 LEWMIMEYVLIVHAM
+433 FEWMIMEYVLIVHAM
-448 VLEILCEDAPFAY
+448 VLEILCEKDVPGTSNTEEDEGDAMPSSESQGSFDGRTYAAVAETVHAPLAY

-469 LIARMT
+469 LIERMT
-475 GYDGDEIEEYLSD
+475 GYDGDEIEEYLRD

>member
-1 MSENRKPVIEPDFYG
+1 MKPTIEPDFYN

-46 KMDVPST
+46 KMDVPET
-53 VLESGRVPEHVCRY
+53 VLESARVPEHACVHASKS
-67 LTDSVE
+67 TVE
-73 NGRREVLDGKDAHKT
+73 LYQ
-88 SDTDAGTAHTAFG
+88 
-101 GTAGN
+101 
-106 AAAAVETALSK
+106 
-117 ETLHLDRFVVKKDGG
+117 FVTKKDGAD
-132 EIIELLPNM
+132 IIELLPNM

-156 DYGEECLSE
+156 DYGEACLSK

-194 RLHALK
+194 RLHELH

-207 PYQDRAFLLKGND
+207 PYQDRVFLLEGND

-231 WLKDASVS
+231 WLHDASVS

-252 DLFEKEEKMR
+252 DLLD
-262 QKNSAKKKTSH
+262 KKT
-273 KQAGEAKRCSN
+273 KGKT
-284 GVAEENG
+284 
-291 CSNCVSDANSISNPE
+291 P
-306 FKSAVT
+306 
-312 AALDPA
+312 DPA

-332 ILAMPKDVQA
+332 ILAMPKDAQA

-362 RYQGLLN
+362 RYQELLN

-378 SHEFEEADAARMDV
+378 SHEFQEADPVRMDE
-392 ISALHA
+392 ICALHA
-398 EVVAAYAPLLR
+398 EVLAAYAPLLR

-448 VLEILCEDAPFAY
+448 VLEILSERDAEDTRSTSSSQGAAGGWAHVVDADTLLAY

-475 GYDGDEIEEYLSD
+475 GYDGDEIEDYLRD

>member
-1 MSENRKPVIEPDFYG
+1 MSENRKPIIEPDFYK

-34 IAVDH
+34 IAVDP

-46 KMDVPST
+46 KLSVPET
-53 VLESGRVPEHVCRY
+53 VLESGRVPKHACR
-67 LTDSVE
+67 SS
-73 NGRREVLDGKDAHKT
+73 LDKAQ
-88 SDTDAGTAHTAFG
+88 
-101 GTAGN
+101 
-106 AAAAVETALSK
+106 LSQ
-117 ETLHLDRFVVKKDGG
+117 FVMKKDGG

-141 RCPFLEDSELCRLVL
+141 RCLFLEDTELCRLVL

-176 FPDRTERTLVS
+176 FADRTERTLVS

-194 RLHALK
+194 RLYALK
-200 ELHFTNL
+200 ELHFTKL
-207 PYQDRAFLLKGND
+207 PYQDRAFLLEGKD

-231 WLKDASVS
+231 WLQDASVS

-252 DLFEKEEKMR
+252 DLLEKEQKMR
-262 QKNSAKKKTSH
+262 A
-273 KQAGEAKRCSN
+273 
-284 GVAEENG
+284 
-291 CSNCVSDANSISNPE
+291 I
-306 FKSAVT
+306 
-312 AALDPA
+312 DPG
-318 ECLKEEDVAKLTEM
+318 ECLKEADVEKLTEM
-332 ILAMPKDVQA
+332 ILAMPKDAQA

-378 SHEFEEADAARMDV
+378 SREFQEADAARMDV
-392 ISALHA
+392 VCALHA

-424 CTLRDMVLQ
+424 CMLRDMVLQ

-448 VLEILCEDAPFAY
+448 VLQRLSEDAPITY

-475 GYDGDEIEEYLSD
+475 GYDGDEIEEYLCD

>member
-1 MSENRKPVIEPDFYG
+1 MSENRKPIIEPDFYK

-34 IAVDH
+34 IAVDP

-46 KMDVPST
+46 KLSVPEP
-53 VLESGRVPEHVCRY
+53 VLESGRVPKHACR
-67 LTDSVE
+67 SS
-73 NGRREVLDGKDAHKT
+73 LDKAQ
-88 SDTDAGTAHTAFG
+88 
-101 GTAGN
+101 
-106 AAAAVETALSK
+106 LSQ
-117 ETLHLDRFVVKKDGG
+117 FVMKKDGG

-141 RCPFLEDSELCRLVL
+141 RCPFLEDTELCRLVL

-176 FPDRTERTLVS
+176 FADRTERTLVS
-187 CCPEIVD
+187 CCPVIVD
-194 RLHALK
+194 RLYTLK

-207 PYQDRAFLLKGND
+207 PYQDRAFLLEGKD

-231 WLKDASVS
+231 WLQDASVS
-239 NEVNLKRCLFMLL
+239 NEVNLKRCLFMILDLL
-252 DLFEKEEKMR
+252 D
-262 QKNSAKKKTSH
+262 KKT
-273 KQAGEAKRCSN
+273 KGKM
-284 GVAEENG
+284 
-291 CSNCVSDANSISNPE
+291 
-306 FKSAVT
+306 
-312 AALDPA
+312 LDPG
-318 ECLKEEDVAKLTEM
+318 ECLKEADVEKLTET
-332 ILAMPKDVQA
+332 ILAMPKDTQA

-378 SHEFEEADAARMDV
+378 SREFQEADAARMDV
-392 ISALHA
+392 VCALHA
-398 EVVAAYAPLLR
+398 EVVVAYAPLLR

-433 LEWMIMEYVLIVHAM
+433 FEWMIMEYVLIVHAM
-448 VLEILCEDAPFAY
+448 VLEILCEDAPLAY

-475 GYDGDEIEEYLSD
+475 GYDGDEIEEYLRD

-500 DYLLA
+500 DYLLS

>member
-46 KMDVPST
+46 KMDVPET
-53 VLESGRVPEHVCRY
+53 VLESGRVPEHAC
-67 LTDSVE
+67 LS
-73 NGRREVLDGKDAHKT
+73 T
-88 SDTDAGTAHTAFG
+88 SDKAQ
-101 GTAGN
+101 
-106 AAAAVETALSK
+106 LSQ
-117 ETLHLDRFVVKKDGG
+117 FVVKKDGG

-141 RCPFLEDSELCRLVL
+141 RCPFLEDSDLCRLVL

-194 RLHALK
+194 RLHALH

-252 DLFEKEEKMR
+252 DLFD
-262 QKNSAKKKTSH
+262 KKT
-273 KQAGEAKRCSN
+273 KGKMPN
-284 GVAEENG
+284 
-291 CSNCVSDANSISNPE
+291 
-306 FKSAVT
+306 
-312 AALDPA
+312 PA

-332 ILAMPKDVQA
+332 ILAMPKDAQA

-378 SHEFEEADAARMDV
+378 SQEFEEADAARLDE
-392 ISALHA
+392 ICALHA

-448 VLEILCEDAPFAY
+448 VLETLCEKDAEDAPGASNGEEDAGDAMPSSGSRAAVDGRTYAEDADAPLAY
-461 PKARELLI
+461 PKARELHI

>member
-16 DFHCIG
+16 GFHCIG

-34 IAVDH
+34 IAVDP

-46 KMDVPST
+46 KMDVPEM
-53 VLESGRVPEHVCRY
+53 VLGSGRVPEHAYRY
-67 LTDSVE
+67 TTNSAE
-73 NGRREVLDGKDAHKT
+73 TNRREALKAGDVHKT
-88 SDTDAGTAHTAFG
+88 SGIDAGTVDTAFG

-106 AAAAVETALSK
+106 TATAVETALSK
-117 ETLHLDRFVVKKDGG
+117 ETLHLDQFVVKKDGG
-132 EIIELLPNM
+132 EIIELMPNM
-141 RCPFLEDSELCRLVL
+141 RCPFLEDTELCRLVL
-156 DYGEECLSE
+156 DYGEGCLSE

-207 PYQDRAFLLKGND
+207 PYQDRVFLLEGKD
-220 KLFQIRNIMMY
+220 KLFQIRNTMMY
-231 WLKDASVS
+231 YLHDETVS

-252 DLFEKEEKMR
+252 DLLD
-262 QKNSAKKKTSH
+262 KKT
-273 KQAGEAKRCSN
+273 KGK
-284 GVAEENG
+284 
-291 CSNCVSDANSISNPE
+291 
-306 FKSAVT
+306 T
-312 AALDPA
+312 LDPA

-378 SHEFEEADAARMDV
+378 SHEFQEADAARMDV
-392 ISALHA
+392 VCALHA
-398 EVVAAYAPLLR
+398 EVVAAHAPLLR

-448 VLEILCEDAPFAY
+448 VLEILCENDAEDAASTSNREEDAGNAMPSGSQDVVGGRASEVAEADSVNAPLAY

-475 GYDGDEIEEYLSD
+475 GYDGDEIEAYLCD

>member
-1 MSENRKPVIEPDFYG
+1 MSENRKPVIEPEFYG

-46 KMDVPST
+46 KMDVPET
-53 VLESGRVPEHVCRY
+53 VLESGRVPKHAC
-67 LTDSVE
+67 LS
-73 NGRREVLDGKDAHKT
+73 T
-88 SDTDAGTAHTAFG
+88 SDKAQ
-101 GTAGN
+101 
-106 AAAAVETALSK
+106 LSQ
-117 ETLHLDRFVVKKDGG
+117 FVVKKDGG

-165 TCHVFPRETHE
+165 TCHVFPRETHA
-176 FPDRTERTLVS
+176 FSDRTERTLVS

-194 RLHALK
+194 RLHALH

-207 PYQDRAFLLKGND
+207 PYQERAFLLKGND

-252 DLFEKEEKMR
+252 DLLE
-262 QKNSAKKKTSH
+262 KKT
-273 KQAGEAKRCSN
+273 KGK
-284 GVAEENG
+284 
-291 CSNCVSDANSISNPE
+291 
-306 FKSAVT
+306 T
-312 AALDPA
+312 LDPA

-332 ILAMPKDVQA
+332 ILALPKDAVA
-342 SIEEQNA
+342 SIEEQNE

-378 SHEFEEADAARMDV
+378 SQEFEEADAVRMDE

-448 VLEILCEDAPFAY
+448 VLQRLCEDAPLAY

>member
-1 MSENRKPVIEPDFYG
+1 MSENRKPIIEPDFYK

-34 IAVDH
+34 IAVDP

-46 KMDVPST
+46 KLSVPET
-53 VLESGRVPEHVCRY
+53 VLESGRVPEHACQ
-67 LTDSVE
+67 SS
-73 NGRREVLDGKDAHKT
+73 LDKAQ
-88 SDTDAGTAHTAFG
+88 
-101 GTAGN
+101 
-106 AAAAVETALSK
+106 LSQ
-117 ETLHLDRFVVKKDGG
+117 FVMKKDGG

-141 RCPFLEDSELCRLVL
+141 RCPFLEDTELCRLVL

-176 FPDRTERTLVS
+176 FADRTERTLVS

-194 RLHALK
+194 RLYALK
-200 ELHFTNL
+200 KLHFTNL
-207 PYQDRAFLLKGND
+207 PYQDRAFLLEGKD

-231 WLKDASVS
+231 WLQDASVS

-252 DLFEKEEKMR
+252 DLLEKGQKM
-262 QKNSAKKKTSH
+262 
-273 KQAGEAKRCSN
+273 
-284 GVAEENG
+284 
-291 CSNCVSDANSISNPE
+291 
-306 FKSAVT
+306 
-312 AALDPA
+312 DPG
-318 ECLKEEDVAKLTEM
+318 ECLKEADVEKLTEM
-332 ILAMPKDVQA
+332 ILAMPKDA
-342 SIEEQNA
+342 HSSIEEQNA
-349 LFLDITENYRKEG
+349 LLLDVTENYRKEG

-378 SHEFEEADAARMDV
+378 SHEFQEADPVRMDE
-392 ISALHA
+392 ICALHA

-433 LEWMIMEYVLIVHAM
+433 FEWMIMEYVLIVHAM
-448 VLEILCEDAPFAY
+448 VLQRLCEDAPLAY

-475 GYDGDEIEEYLSD
+475 GYDGDEIEEYLRD

-500 DYLLA
+500 DYLLS